1 MGWQSRGY
9 LPHIE
14 FPGQVQ
20 AITFRL
26 NDSVP
31 TRVVRQWIAEIAGQ
45 PRFPTPE
52 QRALALRRRITTFE
66 DAGHGICHLADPR
79 VAGAVEATLLHGDGN
94 AYALLAWC
102 IMPNHVHVVVEPM
115 AGVSLHSIIQA
126 WKSISARRANIL
138 LGRTGPFWMREYYD
152 RYIRD
157 DAHLEA
163 AIRYAENNPVDAGLC
178 TRPEDWPWSSGLAHR
193 RRNVG
198 APLR

>member
-1 MGWQSRGY
+1 
-9 LPHIE
+9 
-14 FPGQVQ
+14 
-20 AITFRL
+20 
-26 NDSVP
+26 
-31 TRVVRQWIAEIAGQ
+31 
-45 PRFPTPE
+45 
-52 QRALALRRRITTFE
+52 
-66 DAGHGICHLADPR
+66 
-79 VAGAVEATLLHGDGN
+79 
-94 AYALLAWC
+94 
-102 IMPNHVHVVVEPM
+102 MPNHVHVVVEPM

-178 TRPEDWPWSSGLAHR
+178 ARPEDWPWSSGLAHR
-193 RRNVG
+193 RRNVD